1 MQKSIYGKQLMAK
14 MQNIRRK
21 NGSLTNFMYFPKKE
35 LREANFKQDEDLLV
49 EAKKGCI
56 IIRNSVNEP
65 DSENNNPTDSIEQMQ
80 IILSLD
86 PSEVEEAVR
95 KFGNPVELQ
104 KKLAVQIKNFLDSQ
118 IKRELDEKGY
128 LSDSTR
134 RWVESY
140 NNILEKIQKAMYGE
154 KNTNLHVQVIS
165 HGEIAA
171 KMRESVK
178 RHNT

>member
-1 MQKSIYGKQLMAK
+1 MQKIKRA
-14 MQNIRRK
+14 

-35 LREANFKQDEDLLV
+35 LEEAKFKQDEDLLV
-49 EAKKGCI
+49 DAREGCI

-65 DSENNNPTDSIEQMQ
+65 NFEKENPVDDTEQMQ

-104 KKLAVQIKNFLDSQ
+104 KKLAVQIKSFLDNQ

-128 LSDSTR
+128 LTDNTR

-140 NNILEKIQKAMYGE
+140 NSILEKIQKAMYGE
-154 KNTNLHVQVIS
+154 KSTNLHVHEIS
-165 HGEIAA
+165 HGDIAA
-171 KMRESVK
+171 KIRECAG
-178 RHNT
+178 RQQ

>member
-1 MQKSIYGKQLMAK
+1 MQKIKRA
-14 MQNIRRK
+14 

-35 LREANFKQDEDLLV
+35 LEEAKFKQDEDLLV
-49 EAKKGCI
+49 EAREGCI

-65 DSENNNPTDSIEQMQ
+65 SFENDNPIDNTEQMRV
-80 IILSLD
+80 ILSLD
-86 PSEVEEAVR
+86 PSEVEKAVR

-118 IKRELDEKGY
+118 IKRELDEKGF
-128 LSDSTR
+128 LSDGTR

-154 KNTNLHVQVIS
+154 KSTNLHVHQVT

-171 KMRESVK
+171 KMRECMK
-178 RHNT
+178 N

>member
-1 MQKSIYGKQLMAK
+1 

-21 NGSLTNFMYFPKKE
+21 GGGTTSFMYFPKAD
-35 LREANFKQDEDLLV
+35 LRNAEFSQDDEFLI
-49 EAKKGCI
+49 ESKKGCI
-56 IIRNSVNEP
+56 IIRNSLFEQNEDEVN
-65 DSENNNPTDSIEQMQ
+65 Q
-80 IILSLD
+80 IQTILSLD

-104 KKLAVQIKNFLDSQ
+104 KKLAVQVKNFLDSQ

-154 KNTNLHVQVIS
+154 KSTNLHIHKVS
-165 HGEIAA
+165 HGDIAA
-171 KMRESVK
+171 KMRESIK
-178 RHNT
+178 L